1 MVETYSKSGSRLVSG
16 LFVRQVFSNA
26 ILYVLTAILIS
37 LYLQE
42 NAADLLEQVLEKY
55 GIKALA

>member
-1 MVETYSKSGSRLVSG
+1 MVETYSKSGSRLVIG

-26 ILYVLTAILIS
+26 ISYVLTAILIS

-42 NAADLLEQVLEKY
+42 NAADLLQQVLEKY
-55 GIKALA
+55 GIN